1 LRLRPRA
8 CHPVPETPGEPVP
21 HARTLGAAR
30 ALPAGSQADDR
41 HARGPGLHGGRP
53 APGRRH
59 GHARPAAGHHPGR
72 GPRPRPAGGRM
83 IAVTRLDGAAML
95 LNVDVIYSVER
106 TPDTLIS
113 LANGETLMV
122 RETPDEILERIIRFK
137 HAVLDGHGG
146 ESWR

>member
-1 LRLRPRA
+1 
-8 CHPVPETPGEPVP
+8 
-21 HARTLGAAR
+21 
-30 ALPAGSQADDR
+30 
-41 HARGPGLHGGRP
+41 
-53 APGRRH
+53 
-59 GHARPAAGHHPGR
+59 
-72 GPRPRPAGGRM
+72 M
-83 IAVTRLDGAAML
+83 IAVTRLDGSAML

-146 ESWR
+146 QPWR

>member
-1 LRLRPRA
+1 
-8 CHPVPETPGEPVP
+8 
-21 HARTLGAAR
+21 
-30 ALPAGSQADDR
+30 
-41 HARGPGLHGGRP
+41 
-53 APGRRH
+53 
-59 GHARPAAGHHPGR
+59 
-72 GPRPRPAGGRM
+72 M
-83 IAVTRLDGAAML
+83 IAVTRLDGSAML

-137 HAVLDGHGG
+137 HAVLDGRGG